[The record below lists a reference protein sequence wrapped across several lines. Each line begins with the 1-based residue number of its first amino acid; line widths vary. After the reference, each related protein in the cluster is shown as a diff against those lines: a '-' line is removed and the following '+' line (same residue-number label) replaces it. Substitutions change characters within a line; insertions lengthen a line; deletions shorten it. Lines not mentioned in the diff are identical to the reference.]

1 MKTIVSM
8 LSFLIASTSSGAEP
22 EPGVDELEGLLDVKV
37 VSAASRTQERSD
49 DAPATITVVTA
60 DDLRRFG
67 LRSLHEAINFFSLGM
82 TAQDP
87 LHSVEVGSR
96 GVLFSSDY
104 GNHMLLLVDGHVMN
118 EQWNG
123 TSYFEQGLGVP
134 IEFIDRIE
142 FIVGPG
148 SVLYGSF
155 AMLGVINVVTKRPRD
170 IGHLQVT
177 AEGSLLPPQGIDGA
191 PQLRWPGFGGT
202 GRISLLTGHET
213 TLAGHAFE
221 FTLAAEYYA
230 HQGQSLTFP
239 TESGLTEGDGER
251 TWAQSWGARA
261 PAGTWG
267 GTTTHSWWT
276 QVPSALLKMR
286 WGDFSLWA
294 RGALYARGAPAHNG
308 FGPGADFD
316 GPQAEVDRWANFE
329 LRWSKTLSPRL
340 QVMAR
345 AYFDLYDY
353 RWRAQSST
361 WLKLGSGSA
370 VPEGADPA
378 QFEFETGLDGVSRWG
393 GLEVQGTYDWLGD
406 GRFPLMVGVDGRL
419 RHFDAASPYTSEGTV
434 FETTGVY
441 AADEWQL
448 GAYAQQ
454 RARLHPRLTLNAGA
468 RLDMQ
473 SAFEPRVSPRA
484 ALVWTAPWE
493 GKVKLVFNTAFR
505 TPSGYERM
513 AEFTAYQIRNPNLRP
528 ESVLTFELGYEQR
541 LGRHRLFAGGFV
553 SSFTDMVL
561 FGKTPAEYG
570 TGLFWYDNKGALLN
584 VGGHLLAEGSVGQFS
599 YAATFTAAVNK
610 DGNPDAAEL
619 VASPAWFG
627 NARVSWDFGEGLPRA
642 SVVSAFSGPRLITAA
657 SATSTNADGNE
668 VGWDA
673 AFRTIGPQVELRA
686 TLDAQVRAVPG
697 LWLRGVVGGSLT
709 PFSAYTVGARLAP
722 DPSMASSAPIQTPN
736 SRLFVMMTV
745 GWSLDAP

>member
-1 MKTIVSM
+1 MKTIASM
-8 LSFLIASTSSGAEP
+8 LPLLIAALAFGAEP
-22 EPGVDELEGLLDVKV
+22 EPGVEELEGLLDVKV

-60 DDLRRFG
+60 DDLRRYG
-67 LRSLHEAINFFSLGM
+67 LRSVHEAINFFSLGM

-87 LHSVEVGSR
+87 LHAVEVGSR

-123 TSYFEQGLGVP
+123 TAYFEQGLGVP

-148 SVLYGSF
+148 SVLYGNF
-155 AMLGVINVVTKRPRD
+155 AMLGVINVVTKRARD

-202 GRISLLTGHET
+202 GRISLLTGHQT
-213 TLAGHAFE
+213 TLAGRAFE
-221 FTLAAEYYA
+221 VTLAAEYYA

-239 TESGLTEGDGER
+239 TEGGLTEGDGER
-251 TWAQSWGARA
+251 TWPQRWGARA

-267 GTTTHSWWT
+267 GTTTNSWWT
-276 QVPSALLKMR
+276 QVPSALLTVR
-286 WGDFSLWA
+286 WGDFTGWA
-294 RGALYARGAPAHNG
+294 RGALYARGAPARNG
-308 FGPGADFD
+308 FGPAADFD
-316 GPQAEVDRWANFE
+316 GPNSEVDRWANFE
-329 LRWSKTLSPRL
+329 LRWSKTISPRL

-353 RWRAQSST
+353 RLRAQSSS
-361 WLKLGSGSA
+361 WLTYGSGSA
-370 VPEGADPA
+370 APEGADPA
-378 QFEFETGLDGVSRWG
+378 QFEFQSGLNGNSRWG
-393 GLEVQGTYDWLGD
+393 GLEAQGTWDWLGD

-419 RHFDAASPYTSEGTV
+419 RHFASASPFSGEATV
-434 FETTGVY
+434 FETNGLY

-448 GAYAQQ
+448 AAYAQQ
-454 RARLHPRLTLNAGA
+454 RARLHPRLTLNLGA
-468 RLDMQ
+468 RVDMQ
-473 SAFEPRVSPRA
+473 SVFQPRVSPRA
-484 ALVWTAPWE
+484 ALVWRAPWE
-493 GKVKLVFNTAFR
+493 GKLKLVFSSAFR
-505 TPSGYERM
+505 TPSGYERLT
-513 AEFTAYQIRNPNLRP
+513 EFTEYQVQNPALRP
-528 ESVLTFELGYEQR
+528 ESVITFELGYEQR
-541 LGRHRLFAGGFV
+541 VGRHRLFAGGFI
-553 SSFTDMVL
+553 SSFTDMVR
-561 FGKTPAEYG
+561 FGAAPEELG
-570 TGLFWYDNKGALLN
+570 PDLFWYDNHGALIN
-584 VGGHLLAEGSVGQFS
+584 MGGHLLAEGGLGQLS

-610 DGNPDAAEL
+610 DGNLDHVEL
-619 VASPAWFG
+619 VASPTWFG

-642 SVVSAFSGPRLITAA
+642 SLVSAFSGPRLITAA
-657 SATSTNADGNE
+657 DATSTDADGNE

-673 AFRTIGPQVELRA
+673 ASRTIGPQVELRA
-686 TLDAQVRAVPG
+686 TVDAKVRAVPG

-722 DPSMASSAPIQTPN
+722 DPQLATNTPSQMPN

-745 GWSLDAP
+745 GWSLDGP